1 MKAHNPGIKIL
12 PQRHLQVLS
21 GYAPRFSVF
30 ALARRTLLIAHIA
43 FTHSTI
49 GSQELKQFLVKMEVT
64 SNKQVIRLPERIQTC
79 NQSPRTCNG
88 MTAYY
93 SSRFASSAIVLG
105 MNGVTAYTG
114 FLTICS
120 PEQGERVFVSAASGA
135 VGQLLGQFA
144 KLLGCYVVGTA
155 GSKEKVDSLK
165 NKFGFEEAFNYKEE
179 TNLVATN

>member
-1 MKAHNPGIKIL
+1 MA
-12 PQRHLQVLS
+12 
-21 GYAPRFSVF
+21 
-30 ALARRTLLIAHIA
+30 
-43 FTHSTI
+43 
-49 GSQELKQFLVKMEVT
+49 VT
-64 SNKQVIRLPERIQTC
+64 SNKQVVRLPERIQTC

-105 MNGVTAYTG
+105 MNGVTAYAG
-114 FLTICS
+114 FLKICS

-135 VGQLLGQFA
+135 VGQLLGQFV

-179 TNLVATN
+179 TNLVATLKRYFPEGVDIYFVNVGGKMLDAVLLNMRFRR